1 MKSVTNFAGLNGFV
15 WWVGVVENRN
25 DPLKL
30 GRCQIR
36 IFGWH
41 TDNLQLIPSK
51 DLPWALPILPINDS
65 KSFTTPVEGDYCVGF
80 FMDGESGQFPIYFGV
95 LPSIP
100 LVAASQDPNAPQMG
114 FKDLRTTTQLT
125 NSPALP
131 ASVTASTDGS
141 GASVTPQP
149 AKRNPEIAGF
159 PDISK
164 LAIND
169 PNNPPAQITQRLEDV
184 VKDIPGPTNT
194 NLATAIAGAAA
205 GAQEALTGIVPNL
218 KSLVPDV
225 SSLSNALAGITP
237 SLNSALSSASS
248 ALSNALTGITPSL
261 NSASSALSNALTGIT
276 PSLNSVLSS
285 ASSALSS
292 LTNVKIPT
300 PSSSAIAKAQAAIQS
315 QLAEAQASAASAL
328 ANTQFAASASLDSLK
343 SNASSI
349 ADKISSKLSSLSSGS
364 IKTTYPVVMNANNVP
379 IISSAGLSIPLNEV
393 NTMAETLKT
402 QLSSLETQLKKLLG
416 SPGAQGPIGSQGPT
430 GSQGPIGS
438 QGSQGGL

>member
-51 DLPWALPILPINDS
+51 NLPWALPILPINDS

-205 GAQEALTGIVPNL
+205 GAQEALTGIIPNL

-237 SLNSALSSASS
+237 SLNSA
-248 ALSNALTGITPSL
+248 
-261 NSASSALSNALTGIT
+261 
-276 PSLNSVLSS
+276 LSS

-315 QLAEAQASAASAL
+315 QLAEAQTSAASAL

-379 IISSAGLSIPLNEV
+379 VISSAGLSIPLNEV
-393 NTMAETLKT
+393 NTVAETLKT

-416 SPGAQGPIGSQGPT
+416 
-430 GSQGPIGS
+430 
-438 QGSQGGL
+438 L

>member
-51 DLPWALPILPINDS
+51 NLPWALPILPINDS

-169 PNNPPAQITQRLEDV
+169 LNNPPAQITQRLEDV

-205 GAQEALTGIVPNL
+205 GAQEALTGIIPNL

-237 SLNSALSSASS
+237 SLNSA
-248 ALSNALTGITPSL
+248 
-261 NSASSALSNALTGIT
+261 
-276 PSLNSVLSS
+276 LSS

-379 IISSAGLSIPLNEV
+379 VISSAGLSIPLNEV
-393 NTMAETLKT
+393 NTVAETLKT

-416 SPGAQGPIGSQGPT
+416 
-430 GSQGPIGS
+430 
-438 QGSQGGL
+438 L

>member
-131 ASVTASTDGS
+131 ASVTTSTDGS

-248 ALSNALTGITPSL
+248 ALS
-261 NSASSALSNALTGIT
+261 
-276 PSLNSVLSS
+276 
-285 ASSALSS
+285 S

-300 PSSSAIAKAQAAIQS
+300 PSSSDIAKAQAAIQS
-315 QLAEAQASAASAL
+315 QLVEAQASAASAL

-379 IISSAGLSIPLNEV
+379 VISSAGLSIPLNEV
-393 NTMAETLKT
+393 NTVAETLKT

-416 SPGAQGPIGSQGPT
+416 
-430 GSQGPIGS
+430 
-438 QGSQGGL
+438 L

>member
-25 DPLKL
+25 DPLKI

-95 LPSIP
+95 LPSVP
-100 LVAASQDPNAPQMG
+100 SVAASQDPSAPQSG
-114 FKDLRTTTQLT
+114 FKDLRSTTELT

-131 ASVTASTDGS
+131 ASVTAPTDGS
-141 GASVTPQP
+141 GVSVTPQP

-237 SLNSALSSASS
+237 NLNSALSSASS
-248 ALSNALTGITPSL
+248 ALS
-261 NSASSALSNALTGIT
+261 
-276 PSLNSVLSS
+276 
-285 ASSALSS
+285 S
-292 LTNVKIPT
+292 LTNIKIPT
-300 PSSSAIAKAQAAIQS
+300 PSSSDIAKAQAAIQS

-402 QLSSLETQLKKLLG
+402 ELSSLETQLKKLLG
-416 SPGAQGPIGSQGPT
+416 
-430 GSQGPIGS
+430 
-438 QGSQGGL
+438 L

>member
-51 DLPWALPILPINDS
+51 NLPWALPILPINDS

-169 PNNPPAQITQRLEDV
+169 LNNPPAQITQRLEDV

-205 GAQEALTGIVPNL
+205 GAQEALTGIIPNL

-248 ALSNALTGITPSL
+248 ALS
-261 NSASSALSNALTGIT
+261 
-276 PSLNSVLSS
+276 
-285 ASSALSS
+285 S

-300 PSSSAIAKAQAAIQS
+300 PSSSDIAKAQAAIQS
-315 QLAEAQASAASAL
+315 QLAEAQTSAASAL

-379 IISSAGLSIPLNEV
+379 VISSAGLSIPLNEV
-393 NTMAETLKT
+393 NTVAETLKT

-416 SPGAQGPIGSQGPT
+416 
-430 GSQGPIGS
+430 
-438 QGSQGGL
+438 L

>member
-261 NSASSALSNALTGIT
+261 NSA
-276 PSLNSVLSS
+276 LSS

>member
-169 PNNPPAQITQRLEDV
+169 LNNPPAQITQRLEDV

-261 NSASSALSNALTGIT
+261 NSA
-276 PSLNSVLSS
+276 LSS

-416 SPGAQGPIGSQGPT
+416 SPGAQGPT

>member
-131 ASVTASTDGS
+131 ASVTTSTDGS

-169 PNNPPAQITQRLEDV
+169 PNNPPAQIAQRLEDV
-184 VKDIPGPTNT
+184 VKDIPGPINK

-205 GAQEALTGIVPNL
+205 GAQKALTGIVPNL

-248 ALSNALTGITPSL
+248 ALS
-261 NSASSALSNALTGIT
+261 
-276 PSLNSVLSS
+276 
-285 ASSALSS
+285 S

-300 PSSSAIAKAQAAIQS
+300 PSSSDIAKAQAAIQS
-315 QLAEAQASAASAL
+315 QLVEAQASAASAL

-379 IISSAGLSIPLNEV
+379 VISSAGLSIPLNEV
-393 NTMAETLKT
+393 NTVAETLKT

-416 SPGAQGPIGSQGPT
+416 
-430 GSQGPIGS
+430 
-438 QGSQGGL
+438 L

>member
-169 PNNPPAQITQRLEDV
+169 TNNPPAQITQRLEDV

-261 NSASSALSNALTGIT
+261 NSALSSASSALSNALTGIT
-276 PSLNSVLSS
+276 PSLNSALSS

-416 SPGAQGPIGSQGPT
+416 SPGAQGPT

>member
-248 ALSNALTGITPSL
+248 ALS
-261 NSASSALSNALTGIT
+261 
-276 PSLNSVLSS
+276 
-285 ASSALSS
+285 S

>member
-169 PNNPPAQITQRLEDV
+169 LNNPPAQITQRLEDV

-237 SLNSALSSASS
+237 SLNSALA
-248 ALSNALTGITPSL
+248 GITPSL
-261 NSASSALSNALTGIT
+261 NSALAGIT
-276 PSLNSVLSS
+276 PSLNSALAGITPSLNSALAGITPSLNSALSS

-416 SPGAQGPIGSQGPT
+416 SPGAQGPT